1 MLKGKTILLIIS
13 GGIAA
18 YKSLELIRLLK
29 KSDVA
34 IRCIL
39 TAGGQKFITP
49 LSVASLSEH
58 PCYTDLWSLTDETD
72 MGHIR
77 LSRESDLIVV
87 APASAN
93 IIARMA
99 QGMADDL
106 ATTTLLASD
115 KKIMLFPA
123 MNPLMWSNPATQA
136 NIETLRARGV
146 IIIDPAQGDMA
157 CGETGT
163 GRLPEATEMIA
174 TLNTFFDKKKALSG
188 YKALV
193 TAGPTHEPLDPV
205 RYIGNRSSGKQGY
218 AIAQALADEGAEVTL
233 ISGPT
238 SLTPPPGV
246 TFISVETAQEMMSA
260 ALNTLPCNIAVCTA
274 AVADWRPDVMASQK
288 IKKQENTP
296 PQPLT
301 LVENPDILKTISTH
315 PAQRPALVVG
325 FAAETDQVIPHAQH
339 KRISK
344 KCDWIL
350 ANDVTQDVFGT
361 DNNQVIWC
369 HDSGAETWPKTR
381 KSEIA
386 QKLVEK
392 IILHFSSS
400 HSRKKVS

>member
-1 MLKGKTILLIIS
+1 MLTGKTILLIIS
-13 GGIAA
+13 GGISA
-18 YKSLELIRLLK
+18 YKSLELIRLMK
-29 KSDVA
+29 KSNADV
-34 IRCIL
+34 RCIL

-115 KKIMLFPA
+115 KKIIIFPA
-123 MNPLMWSNPATQA
+123 MNPLMWSNPATQT
-136 NIETLRARGV
+136 NIQTLRTRG
-146 IIIDPAQGDMA
+146 IIVIDPAQGDMA

-163 GRLPEATEMIA
+163 GRLPEAVEMMA
-174 TLNTFFDKKKALSG
+174 RLDAFFNKKKALSG

-218 AIAQALADEGAEVTL
+218 AIAQALADEGVEVTL

-260 ALNTLPCNIAVCTA
+260 VLETLPCDIAICAA
-274 AVADWRPDVMASQK
+274 AVADWRPEVTATQK
-288 IKKQENTP
+288 IKKQESKA

-325 FAAETDQVIPHAQH
+325 FAAETDQVISHAQQ
-339 KRISK
+339 KRIRK
-344 KCDWIL
+344 NCDWIL
-350 ANDVTQDVFGT
+350 ANDVTQGVFGT
-361 DNNQVIWC
+361 DNNQVTWC
-369 HDSGAETWPKTR
+369 HDGGAETWPETH
-381 KSEIA
+381 KSDIA

-400 HSRKKVS
+400 HTRKKAS